1 MGIRPC
7 PCQYQYQY
15 QYQYQCALVAA
26 LLAVLTAMTDG
37 QSSAVGVNIK
47 VPIPILDGLFSSETP
62 HAERWY
68 FWVIIGIIASFM
80 VVMVYFTGRGLMRY
94 RHVYSLSA
102 KQTRSG
108 IDAEDALRRTAPGAH
123 PSLRLKYNPR
133 YAV

>member
-37 QSSAVGVNIK
+37 QSSAVGVNIN
-47 VPIPILDGLFSSETP
+47 PILDGLFSSETP

>member
-1 MGIRPC
+1 MAMTSNLSGTHRRD
-7 PCQYQYQY
+7 QL
-15 QYQYQCALVAA
+15 ALVAA
-26 LLAVLTAMTDG
+26 LLAALAATSNC
-37 QSSAVGVNIK
+37 QSSAVGVNIN
-47 VPIPILDGLFSSETP
+47 VPIPILSGLLSNETP

-102 KQTRSG
+102 KQTRSD

-123 PSLRLKYNPR
+123 PNLRLKYNPR